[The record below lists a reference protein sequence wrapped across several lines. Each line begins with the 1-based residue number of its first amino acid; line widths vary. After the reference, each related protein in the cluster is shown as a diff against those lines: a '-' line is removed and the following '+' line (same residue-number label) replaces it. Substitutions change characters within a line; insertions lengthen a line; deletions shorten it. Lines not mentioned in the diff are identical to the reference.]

1 MVSSSLIF
9 FLFCTKIFK
18 NDMIDKIN
26 AAFFKD
32 LQHKNAVELQKQ
44 HFMYAKVILNA
55 GKEIAVKRLHP
66 WIFSGAIARTEG
78 SPIDGDVV
86 EVFDKKLSYLATGH
100 FYKGSIAVKIFSHV
114 QTVIDENFWFAKL
127 QIAFY
132 LRTKIIFG
140 NRGEAT
146 NCYRLI
152 HGEGD
157 GFPGLI
163 LDFYKGVVVFQ
174 AHTVGMWR
182 EKEKIM
188 AGLQQ
193 IYSKSLL
200 AIYDK
205 SKETLPDEFSKMV
218 ENSYIFTHANIQ
230 ERAANRF
237 THSPPHEVAENDN
250 KFLIDWETGQKTGFF
265 LDQRDNR
272 ALLAQYSKDKKV
284 LNAFCYSGGFSVYAL
299 KAGAEIV
306 HSVDVSKKAIELVS
320 QNVAL
325 NFGETDKHEA
335 YAEDVMGFL
344 KQNDQTYD
352 LIILDPPAYAKNI
365 AKRHNAVQGYKR
377 LNIEGIKRLAKGGIL
392 FTFSCSQVVDR
403 ELFYHTVVSAALEVG
418 RQVRVLHHLT
428 QGAEDRKSVV

>member
-1 MVSSSLIF
+1 
-9 FLFCTKIFK
+9 
-18 NDMIDKIN
+18 
-26 AAFFKD
+26 
-32 LQHKNAVELQKQ
+32 
-44 HFMYAKVILNA
+44 MYAKVILNA

-78 SPIDGDVV
+78 SPSDGDVV
-86 EVFDKKLSYLATGH
+86 EVFDKKLTYLATGH
-100 FYKGSIAVKIFSHV
+100 YYRGSIAVKIFSYI
-114 QTVIDENFWFAKL
+114 QTDIDESFWLAKL
-127 QIAFY
+127 QIAAN
-132 LRTKIIFG
+132 LRTEIIFK

-174 AHTVGMWR
+174 AHTIGMWR
-182 EKEKIM
+182 EKEKIV
-188 AGLQQ
+188 AGLKQ
-193 IYSKSLL
+193 IYGENLL

-205 SKETLPDEFSKMV
+205 SKETLPTEFGKSM
-218 ENSYIFTHANIQ
+218 ENSYLFN
-230 ERAANRF
+230 
-237 THSPPHEVAENDN
+237 HSLPPHEVAENDN

-272 ALLAQYSKDKKV
+272 ALLAQYAKGKSV

-299 KAGAEIV
+299 KAGAEFV
-306 HSVDVSKKAIELVS
+306 HSVDVSKKAVELVE
-320 QNVAL
+320 QNVVL
-325 NFGETDKHEA
+325 NFAETDRHAA
-335 YAEDVMGFL
+335 YADDVMGFL
-344 KQNDQTYD
+344 KQNENTYD
-352 LIILDPPAYAKNI
+352 IIVLDPPAYAKNI

-403 ELFYHTVVSAALEVG
+403 ELFYNTVMSAALEVG

-428 QGAEDRKSVV
+428 QGADHPVNLFHPEGSYLKGLVLYVE

>member
-1 MVSSSLIF
+1 
-9 FLFCTKIFK
+9 
-18 NDMIDKIN
+18 
-26 AAFFKD
+26 
-32 LQHKNAVELQKQ
+32 
-44 HFMYAKVILNA
+44 MYAKVILNA

-66 WIFSGAIARTEG
+66 WVFSGAIARTEG
-78 SPIDGDVV
+78 NPDDGDIV
-86 EVFDKKLSYLATGH
+86 EIFDKKLTYLATGH
-100 FYKGSIAVKIFSHV
+100 YYKGSIAVKIFSYI
-114 QTVIDENFWFAKL
+114 QTEISENFWLGKL
-127 QIAFY
+127 QIAAN
-132 LRTKIIFG
+132 LRTEIIFE

-174 AHTVGMWR
+174 AHTIGMWR
-182 EKEKIM
+182 EKEKIV

-193 IYSKSLL
+193 IYGEKLL
-200 AIYDK
+200 AVYDK
-205 SKETLPDEFSKMV
+205 SKETLPTEFGKGM
-218 ENSYIFTHANIQ
+218 ENSYLFTHSNTH
-230 ERAANRF
+230 ERAANRI
-237 THSPPHEVAENDN
+237 THSLPPHEVSENDH

-272 ALLAQYSKDKKV
+272 ALLGQYAKGKSV

-299 KAGAEIV
+299 KAGAKLV
-306 HSVDVSKKAIELVS
+306 HSVDVSKKAVELVE

-325 NFGETDKHEA
+325 NFGETNKHKA

-344 KQNDQTYD
+344 KQSENTYD
-352 LIILDPPAYAKNI
+352 VIVLDPPAYAKSI

-377 LNIEGIKRLAKGGIL
+377 LNIEGLKRLAKGGIL

-403 ELFYHTVVSAALEVG
+403 ELFYNTIMSAALEVG

-428 QGAEDRKSVV
+428 QGADHPVNLFHPEGSYLKGLVLYVE